1 MPHQEIS
8 RREQGLSHLSFRA
21 VLLTKL
27 SPVLFYIF
35 LAITVLAIFIPFNP
49 TMPSKGLDP
58 SWVFAMNEGV
68 ARHMSFGKEI
78 IFTFGPYA
86 SILTRTYSPATD
98 GRMMWGSLL
107 LAVSYG
113 TALLFLS
120 RGEKR
125 YILLI
130 LLLFL
135 ATFGSA
141 ELLLL
146 SYSFLIAVCAFKQI
160 NSDDKSKAL
169 DLTWRQ
175 VLAVAVM
182 WSTLGLLPVVK
193 GSLLLPFVASVSIP
207 SALLLYRF
215 RFKRAFFLLS
225 IPVAAFVAFWIT
237 AGQSLA
243 DLPAY
248 LRGTIE
254 LTSGFTEAMAIPW
267 GTLPSVIGDG
277 LVFAFLALSALLFWS
292 IRRFPQLLAASKWML
307 ATLCAVFL
315 LVVFKHGFIATA
327 ALSGAFSSFAVFILI
342 LGFLYMDRYLIWSL
356 SIIMVLTAATSVMR
370 DGVLIEEVRARF
382 GVGAAWSGGARGD
395 ILAFCLERAT
405 EAYSRTTYKSTWN
418 TYSQA
423 WDGLHARFSRNNGLA
438 VRFER
443 AKADI
448 RSEYALPALNGTAD
462 FYEYDQ
468 SVLLASNNEW
478 NPRPIIQSYSAYT
491 PALVRLNE
499 QHLRGPGAPEW
510 VLVDVQSIEG
520 RLPSLD
526 DGLSWPALLDNYSF
540 TSFEG
545 QFVLMRRKA
554 IVHRS
559 SNYESVDKRTCKTS
573 AMVVLPN
580 TDGLLFAEVDLKPTL
595 AGQLLIALFSPP
607 QLKIEVDLGD
617 GTSRSYRVVSNMM
630 KTGFLVSPL
639 VTNTDDFAS
648 LAAGIAFPKNNR
660 RVARISITP
669 TYGGSVFW
677 SDTYTLTLK
686 KHIRE

>member
-1 MPHQEIS
+1 
-8 RREQGLSHLSFRA
+8 
-21 VLLTKL
+21 
-27 SPVLFYIF
+27 LFYIF
-35 LAITVLAIFIPFNP
+35 FAITFLAIFIPLNP
-49 TMPSKGLDP
+49 RMPAEGLDA
-58 SWVFAMNEGV
+58 SWEFAMNEGV

-78 IFTFGPYA
+78 IFTYGPYA
-86 SILTRTYSPATD
+86 SIVTRTYSPATD
-98 GRMMWGSLL
+98 RRMMLGSLL

-113 TALLFLS
+113 TVLLFLS
-120 RGEKR
+120 RGRKR

-135 ATFGSA
+135 ATFGGT

-146 SYSFLIAVCAFKQI
+146 SYSFLIAVCALKQI
-160 NSDDKSKAL
+160 DSDDKSKAL

-175 VLAVAVM
+175 VVAGIAM

-215 RFKRAFFLLS
+215 RFKRALLLLS
-225 IPVAAFVAFWIT
+225 IPVAAVVAFWIA

-248 LRGTIE
+248 LRGTIA
-254 LTSGFTEAMAIPW
+254 LTSGYTEAMATSW
-267 GTLPSVIGDG
+267 GTLPSAIGDG
-277 LVFAFLALSALLFWS
+277 LVFVFLALSALLFWS
-292 IRRFPQLLAASKWML
+292 IYRFPQLSAVSKWML
-307 ATLCAVFL
+307 TSLCAVFL
-315 LVVFKHGFIATA
+315 LVAFKHGFIATA
-327 ALSGAFSSFAVFILI
+327 GLSSAFSSFAVLILI
-342 LGFLYMDRYLIWSL
+342 IGLLFIDRYLIWSL
-356 SIIMVLTAATSVMR
+356 SIIMVLTAATSIMR
-370 DGVLIEEVRARF
+370 DAVLLEEVHERF
-382 GVGAAWSGGARGD
+382 GVGAAWSTGRRGD
-395 ILAFCLERAT
+395 ILQFCVERAT

-423 WDGLHARFSRNNGLA
+423 WDGLHARFSRNNALA
-438 VRFER
+438 DRFER
-443 AKADI
+443 AIADI
-448 RSEYALPALNGTAD
+448 RSGYALPALNGTAD

-478 NPRPIIQSYSAYT
+478 NPRPVIQSYSAYT
-491 PALVRLNE
+491 PELVRLNE

-510 VLVDVQSIEG
+510 VLVDLQSIDG

-540 TSFEG
+540 TSHNG

-554 IVHRS
+554 ILHSS
-559 SNYESVDKRTCKTS
+559 SNYESVVKRTCKTG
-573 AMVVLPN
+573 AMVLLPN
-580 TDGLLFAEVDLKPTL
+580 SDGLLFAEVDLKPTL
-595 AGQLLIALFSPP
+595 AGRLLIALFNPP

-617 GTSRSYRVVSNMM
+617 GTTRSYRVVSNMM

-639 VTNTDDFAS
+639 VADTDDFAS
-648 LAAGIAFPKNNR
+648 LAAGIARPKNDR

-686 KHIRE
+686 EYIRE

>member
-1 MPHQEIS
+1 MSHQEIS
-8 RREQGLSHLSFRA
+8 RREQGLSHLPFRA
-21 VLLTKL
+21 VLPAKL

-35 LAITVLAIFIPFNP
+35 FAITVLAIFIPLNP
-49 TMPSKGLDP
+49 KMPSEGLDP
-58 SWVFAMNEGV
+58 SWEFAMNEGV

-78 IFTFGPYA
+78 VFTFGPYA

-107 LAVSYG
+107 LAVCYG

-120 RGEKR
+120 RGQKR
-125 YILLI
+125 YILVI

-135 ATFGSA
+135 ATFGSE

-146 SYSFLIAVCAFKQI
+146 SYSFLIAVCALKQI
-160 NSDDKSKAL
+160 NSDDKSKVL
-169 DLTWRQ
+169 GLPWRQ
-175 VLAVAVM
+175 VLAVVVM
-182 WSTLGLLPVVK
+182 WSTLGLLPLVK
-193 GSLLLPFVASVSIP
+193 GSLLLPFAASAAIP
-207 SALLLYRF
+207 SIFLFYRFHVKQALLLLF
-215 RFKRAFFLLS
+215 
-225 IPVAAFVAFWIT
+225 IPVLAAVTFWIS

-254 LTSGFTEAMAIPW
+254 LTSGYTEAMALPW
-267 GTLPSVIGDG
+267 GTLPSVVGDG
-277 LVFAFLALSALLFWS
+277 LVFAFLALSTTLFWS
-292 IRRFPQLLAASKWML
+292 IRRFPQFSAASKWML
-307 ATLCAVFL
+307 TILCAVFL

-382 GVGAAWSGGARGD
+382 GVGAVWSGGARGD
-395 ILAFCLERAT
+395 ILAFCVERAS

-423 WDGLHARFSRNNGLA
+423 WSGLRARVSRNNSLA
-438 VRFER
+438 VRFAR

-510 VLVDVQSIEG
+510 VLVDLQSIEG

-526 DGLSWPALLDNYSF
+526 DGMSWPALLDNYSL
-540 TSFEG
+540 TSYEG

-554 IVHRS
+554 VVLSS
-559 SNYESVDKRTCKTS
+559 SNYENVDKKTCKTG
-573 AMVVLPN
+573 AMVLLPN

-595 AGQLLIALFSPP
+595 AGQLLIALFDPP

-639 VTNTDDFAS
+639 IANTDDFAS
-648 LAAGIAFPKNNR
+648 LAAGIAFPKNDR
-660 RVARISITP
+660 RVERISITP

-686 KHIRE
+686 KYIRE